1 MIDQSFLKNA
11 LLGENYFPCQS
22 PNRTELPSSFTSKSF
37 VNFSPQKVEQT
48 NKRNYF
54 DAMPIGLSRFDNT
67 IRWASIPHPIAYYDL
82 VEKLVTYWDDLQTL
96 LFDRNSKI
104 KPTQHS
110 DGRLIIMKGYE
121 NSEEED
127 FHEPDSLLSPSKF
140 GASHIVFA
148 DVKSFF
154 PSIYTHALP
163 WALVSQNTSKKNK
176 EPIHWYNQIDR
187 AFSNC
192 KRGETHGVHVGP
204 GTSNIAGEIILSR
217 VDACLRNKGFIN
229 FERHIDDY
237 KYFASSAEDA
247 TKFLDV
253 LQTELYSFELHLN
266 DKKTIIS
273 QSPLPDRDEWLLELS
288 FRIPTDSTN
297 LRQIQL
303 FWQFAHFLA
312 NKGSAGSVYRYALS
326 VITKSS
332 VPPDVLQLLIPEILE
347 TAYLRPE
354 VAAYLQT
361 IFNLAWV
368 SPVTYWQQL
377 QKMLFRYIDT
387 PNSDAV
393 VWILDLL
400 LVQNCEIPEETIS
413 KLFASRHSLAIALF
427 FAKGAVKHTFE
438 SKWLQKIS
446 NWRDEGDIYLLD
458 KNWLLEYQLNLR
470 IENNSNPEF
479 NELYSQNVRFIV

>member
-37 VNFSPQKVEQT
+37 VNFSPSNVEYSNRRYQ
-48 NKRNYF
+48 F

-67 IRWASIPHPIAYYDL
+67 IRWASIPHPLAYYDL
-82 VEKLVTYWDDLQTL
+82 VEKLVTNWDVLQIQL
-96 LFDRNSKI
+96 GDMNSKI
-104 KPTQHS
+104 KPAHHS
-110 DGRLIIMKGYE
+110 DGRLIIMRGYE
-121 NSEEED
+121 TSEEEN
-127 FHEPDSLLSPSKF
+127 FQELDSLLLPSKF

-163 WALVSQNTSKKNK
+163 WALVTQNTSKKNK
-176 EPIHWYNQIDR
+176 EQKHWFNQIDR

-204 GTSNIAGEIILSR
+204 GTSNIAGEIILSK
-217 VDACLRNKGFIN
+217 VDARLRDKGFIN

-247 TKFLDV
+247 SKFLDL
-253 LQTELYSFELHLN
+253 LQTELYYFELHLN
-266 DKKTIIS
+266 DKKTAIT
-273 QSPLPDRDEWLLELS
+273 QFPMPDRDEWLLELS
-288 FRIPTDSTN
+288 FRIPTDFTN

-326 VITKSS
+326 VISKSS
-332 VPPDVLQLLIPEILE
+332 VPPDVLQLLILEILE

-354 VAAYLQT
+354 VASYLPK
-361 IFNLAWV
+361 IFDLAWV
-368 SPVTYWQQL
+368 SPIAYLPQL
-377 QKMLFRYIDT
+377 QMMLSRYIDT
-387 PNSDAV
+387 PNGDAV
-393 VWILDLL
+393 VWLLDQLL
-400 LVQNCEIPEETIS
+400 SQNCEIPDETIS
-413 KLFASRHSLAIALF
+413 KLVASRHSLAIALL
-427 FAKGAVKHTFE
+427 FAKGVVKHNLE
-438 SKWLQKIS
+438 STWLQKIS
-446 NWRDEGDIYLLD
+446 NWRDEGDNYLLD
-458 KNWLLEYQLNLR
+458 RHWLLEYQLNLR

-479 NELYSQNVRFIV
+479 NELVSQNVRFIV